1 MAWFDTLSNEERAHI
16 ASKGWDQLTPEAAAQ
31 MIAKSYRNLEAMRPV
46 PPPAAAAGYDF
57 NAVRAPDGTMPKP
70 EVLDRVRATAFELK
84 LSPDAA
90 NTLAIREVTSD
101 HAATAKATAEATA
114 RIAASETALKSV
126 WGDKY
131 EANTDL
137 AGRAFAR
144 LGLAKEQTDALVT
157 TLGVDKVMT
166 MGHDLGLKLGEAP
179 VHQGDTTVVDGQKEP
194 GAPGGAWTR
203 ETALTRRNEW
213 TPEFMKKYLENDAA
227 SVKEF
232 NEVTAALIGGSM
244 ANFQAA
250 PENFGRQGDGRG
262 TEIHPG
268 DSRYRS
274 PV

>member
-16 ASKGWDQLTPEAAAQ
+16 ASKGWDQLAPEAAAQ
-31 MIAKSYRNLEAMRPV
+31 QIAKSYRNLEAMRPV
-46 PPPAAAAGYDF
+46 PPPQSAAGYDF
-57 NAVRAPDGTMPKP
+57 NAIRAPDGTMPKP
-70 EVLDRVRATAFELK
+70 EVLDRVRSTAFELK

-101 HAATAKATAEATA
+101 HAATAKATADATA
-114 RIAASETALKSV
+114 RIAASETALKSA
-126 WGDKY
+126 WGADYDK
-131 EANTDL
+131 NLDV

-179 VHQGDTTVVDGQKEP
+179 VHQGDTPVTDPSKPAQ
-194 GAPGGAWTR
+194 GAWTR
-203 ETALTRRNEW
+203 ETALVRRNEW
-213 TPEFMKKYLENDAA
+213 TPEFMSKYLANDEA

-232 NEVTAALIGGSM
+232 NEVTAALIGGSL

-250 PENFGRQGDGRG
+250 PDNFGRQGDGHG
-262 TEIHPG
+262 TEIKQG
-268 DSRYRS
+268 DSRWRG
-274 PV
+274 